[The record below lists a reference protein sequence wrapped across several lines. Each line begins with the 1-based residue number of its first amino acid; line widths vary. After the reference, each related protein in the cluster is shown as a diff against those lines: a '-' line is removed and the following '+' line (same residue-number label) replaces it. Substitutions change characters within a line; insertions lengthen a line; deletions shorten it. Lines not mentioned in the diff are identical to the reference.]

1 MVVRPA
7 IARSTSVTVPGRMV
21 AVWRAGLGVAAQLIV
36 LGDLLGAENGA
47 RLQMSREVHRPQSS
61 LDIADC
67 RRGSGQALG
76 RDLALR
82 KKLIETALMV
92 NQLVPERPGRRAH
105 PTVDRGHLRGLAF
118 AEPQLPHQ

>member
-47 RLQMSREVHRPQSS
+47 RLEMGREVDRPQSS
-61 LDIADC
+61 LDVADRC
-67 RRGSGQALG
+67 HGGGQALG
-76 RDLALR
+76 RDRALR
-82 KKLIETALMV
+82 KQLIESALV
-92 NQLVPERPGRRAH
+92 VDQLVPERPGRRAN
-105 PTVDRGHLRGLAF
+105 PIADRGH
-118 AEPQLPHQ
+118 